1 MSHVWHWDND
11 HWPQCFD
18 WHVVAGEF
26 EYLIGSDMTVSDCSG
41 LHILT
46 TGALDPDLTPLWY
59 QWLWSVISSD
69 HGIISAGASNSD
81 LRPCF
86 TSPGGWCLQI
96 MLLTPADLWADHNWT
111 WSDVTWW
118 REHSIEAVFYKEMN
132 FHRFSDQMFH
142 WKYIFIIWVRFLEMK
157 EFIWSSLQFVVWMC
171 VWSMNYVVVKTV
183 ILWWISSLIL
193 TTVWWM
199 TEIGWSNPDQV
210 QDHHYHHWLENVFT
224 RLACRKLLS
233 LWTLELKLS
242 TRFCCVVTKK
252 CSGGNTFRT
261 GSFCQQ
267 KNIWRIIFL
276 FEGKC
281 LCQLI

>member
-1 MSHVWHWDND
+1 MMDWGKSSLMMDQTLVMMIPIMVSLVSGHSHVWHWDND

-118 REHSIEAVFYKEMN
+118 RDHSMLAVF
-132 FHRFSDQMFH
+132 
-142 WKYIFIIWVRFLEMK
+142 
-157 EFIWSSLQFVVWMC
+157 
-171 VWSMNYVVVKTV
+171 
-183 ILWWISSLIL
+183 
-193 TTVWWM
+193 
-199 TEIGWSNPDQV
+199 
-210 QDHHYHHWLENVFT
+210 
-224 RLACRKLLS
+224 
-233 LWTLELKLS
+233 
-242 TRFCCVVTKK
+242 
-252 CSGGNTFRT
+252 
-261 GSFCQQ
+261 
-267 KNIWRIIFL
+267 
-276 FEGKC
+276 
-281 LCQLI
+281 